1 MINLVAAPAWQA
13 WLMSIW
19 KQLQTKLPT
28 LGVALGILLG
38 GWLAAWIVHRMVY
51 GGLKRTT
58 WDDKIAEAVG
68 FETGGDGDDRLERA
82 VSKVVYYGLL
92 AFVAVAFFDYLGID
106 AVTTPL
112 VGMLGEFG
120 SAVPNVLKA
129 LLIALV
135 GYVVASGARRLITAL
150 VDRLG
155 VEQKLRA
162 LTGDEEE
169 EKPKKKKRK
178 KSDEPSS
185 VAQTAGAIAY
195 WFILIIVAV
204 PVLDALRVGALSG
217 PLSSALETVTT
228 YFPKVLAAAVLLA
241 VGYFVA
247 RLVRTVLSSV
257 LARVGLDRVVAK
269 IGLGAV
275 MKDRPLS
282 SILGTIAMAFVLLQF
297 AISAV
302 GRLGIQEISVP
313 LGSMLTQIYAYL
325 PKLLVGLVLMSIGVV
340 LARVV
345 GNVSARLLAAMG
357 FNTLMV
363 QIGVFKDAEMAR
375 AQQESA
381 KAAVDARREASA
393 AEADDEADDA
403 DMTPDE
409 MLAGSEGASVQTPA
423 DVAGV
428 AVGAIIV
435 LLFLRQVLGTMGLAG
450 LAGLLDGFLA
460 FLPNVLVAIALL
472 GAGLWAGTWA
482 HRRVDEL
489 TKASTDRIAKALGTV
504 AHVSI
509 VTISAM
515 MALQQL
521 GVGRQLIAIGFGLIL
536 GAICLAVALAFGL
549 GGRDVA
555 SKILQK
561 EYDRRRTGR

>member
-1 MINLVAAPAWQA
+1 MINLIAAPAWQA
-13 WLMSIW
+13 WLMTLW

-28 LGVALGILLG
+28 LGVALAILVG

-51 GGLKRTT
+51 GGLRRTT

-68 FETGGDGDDRLERA
+68 FETGEDDDDRLERA
-82 VSKVVYYGLL
+82 VSKIVYYGLL
-92 AFVAVAFFDYLGID
+92 AFVAVAFFDYLGIE
-106 AVTTPL
+106 AVTKPL

-120 SAVPNVLKA
+120 SAVPNILKA
-129 LLIALV
+129 VLIGVV
-135 GYVVASGARRLITAL
+135 GFVVASGARRLLTAL

-155 VEQKLRA
+155 IEQRLRT
-162 LTGDEEE
+162 LTGDVDE

-178 KSDEPSS
+178 KSDEPSA
-185 VAQTAGAIAY
+185 VAQTVGAIAY

-228 YFPKVLAAAVLLA
+228 YFPKVLAAGVLLA

-269 IGLGAV
+269 IGLGDV
-275 MKDRPLS
+275 MKERPLS
-282 SILGTIAMAFVLLQF
+282 SILGTVAMAFVLLQF

-302 GRLGIQEISVP
+302 GRLGIQEISQP

-363 QIGVFKDAEMAR
+363 QIGVFKDAEKAQ
-375 AQQESA
+375 AQQASA
-381 KAAVDARREASA
+381 KAAVDARRAASDD
-393 AEADDEADDA
+393 DDEVDSDSDVA
-403 DMTPDE
+403 PDE
-409 MLAGSEGASVQTPA
+409 LLAAPEGASVQTPA

-435 LLFLRQVLGTMGLAG
+435 LLFLRQVLGTMGLGG

-489 TKASTDRIAKALGTV
+489 TKASSDRIAKALGTV
-504 AHVSI
+504 AHVAI